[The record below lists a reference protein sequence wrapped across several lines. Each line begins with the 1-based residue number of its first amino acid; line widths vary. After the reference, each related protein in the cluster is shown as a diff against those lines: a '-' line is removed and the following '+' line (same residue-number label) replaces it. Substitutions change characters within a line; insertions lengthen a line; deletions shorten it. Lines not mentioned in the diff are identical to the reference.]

1 MVTSTLKEFRE
12 RLDAPREKS
21 DMITSTL
28 KEFRERLDAPREK
41 SDIFNTVGKYK
52 EQTEKKK

>member
-12 RLDAPREKS
+12 WLDAPREKS

-28 KEFRERLDAPREK
+28 KEFREQLDAPREK

-52 EQTEKKK
+52 EQTEKKN

>member
-1 MVTSTLKEFRE
+1 
-12 RLDAPREKS
+12 
-21 DMITSTL
+21 MITSTL
-28 KEFRERLDAPREK
+28 KEFREQLDAPREK